1 MTALPRLEA
10 TRDGRGCRLY
20 VRAQPGAKRSGLA
33 GLWNDHLKVAL
44 RSPADKGRANE
55 ELLEVL
61 AGELGLRAGQLSLA
75 RGERARLKEIVV
87 ALPADEVRSRLLAKL
102 G

>member
-1 MTALPRLEA
+1 MTALPRLES
-10 TRDGRGCRLY
+10 TSDGRACRLY

-61 AGELGLRAGQLSLA
+61 ASELGLRSSQLALA
-75 RGERARLKEIVV
+75 RGERARLKEVVIV
-87 ALPADEVRSRLLAKL
+87 LPRDEVRSRLLAKL